1 MSKFTISAMVEYV
14 DTITSYNTLCGL
26 VYADEYHGRRLNNA
40 LWRNADEDTR
50 TSALYWAT
58 DILNRQDWCGNPVSY
73 EQSLA
78 WPRKYV
84 PNRLSV
90 HRNWDKTGGFFT
102 DFDTIHNIEY
112 LPQDRIPSEI
122 QDATAELAQF
132 LLARTGTGKDQAAA
146 GNDQLE
152 NLTLGGLTMSFR
164 EEDDYSSDIP
174 PNVYFQI
181 KDFLNTITEGDS
193 TFLGAR
199 SVKVLRK

>member
-14 DTITSYNTLCGL
+14 DTATSYNTFCGL
-26 VYADEYHGRRLNNA
+26 DYADEYHGRRLNNS

-58 DILNRQDWCGNPVSY
+58 DILNRQDWVGNPVSY
-73 EQSLA
+73 KQSLT

-90 HRNWDKTGGFFT
+90 HREWDKSGFFG
-102 DFDTIHNIEY
+102 DHDSIHNIEY
-112 LPQDRIPSEI
+112 LPETQVPVEI
-122 QDATAELAQF
+122 QEATAELAQF
-132 LLARTGTGKDQAAA
+132 LLARAGTGKDQAAA
-146 GNDQLE
+146 GNDQLS
-152 NLTLGGLTMSFR
+152 NLTLGGLSMQFR

-181 KDFLNTITEGDS
+181 KDFLQSITEGDKS
-193 TFLGAR
+193 ILGAT
-199 SVKVLRK
+199 SIQLKRK